1 MKAKKGNRVYKVD
14 ENTKG
19 AYLAQGFDIINDKGK
34 VLEHGAGKKISVEAY
49 NELLAELEALKAE
62 KAGESKDKG
71 NKEK

>member
-1 MKAKKGNRVYKVD
+1 
-14 ENTKG
+14 
-19 AYLAQGFDIINDKGK
+19 
-34 VLEHGAGKKISVEAY
+34 VLEHGAGKKVSVEAY